1 MRDAP
6 ETQEVPAHH
15 GVGRQGDPTTVTR
28 TLSSGPVLPWNQEGT
43 SLRVGAPHTG
53 SQQPGAAETRPRFGA
68 KAEGCFAR
76 EHWTFRMALRLL
88 RTESRGPAGFLRTS
102 GPDLPW
108 FSTIRDS
115 PTQGQAVLGAELAG
129 SER

>member
-1 MRDAP
+1 M
-6 ETQEVPAHH
+6 PAHH
-15 GVGRQGDPTTVTR
+15 GVRWQGDPTTVTR

-43 SLRVGAPHTG
+43 SLRVGAPHAG
-53 SQQPGAAETRPRFGA
+53 SQQPGAANTRPRFGA

-102 GPDLPW
+102 GPDPPR